1 MSLSVIWPALF
12 VGLAWWGGT
21 ALVLSLN
28 HRPPA
33 TFRRSLTFAVALAFL
48 VLASLPLVSSSRSV
62 LACYAAF
69 AMALVLWGV
78 VEMSLLMGFI
88 TGPRRQPSSG
98 ETGWRRFTTALS
110 TLLFHEL
117 ALLAVGGCLFV
128 ATLGA
133 PNRVALWTY
142 CILWGMR
149 TSAKL
154 NLFLG
159 VRNFSEEFLPRSLR
173 YLASY
178 FRRAPMNPLFPV
190 SVTLGTALAVLLLRT
205 GLDVSASAFHR
216 VSGLLLGGIT
226 ALAVLEHWGLVLPVP
241 LDGLWRSHRRG
252 AGIGKRQAN
261 LVLVSSASPEA
272 GLRTGRRPG

>member
-1 MSLSVIWPALF
+1 MSVLWPALF

-21 ALVLSLN
+21 GLVLSLN
-28 HRPPA
+28 HRPPS
-33 TFRRSLTFAVALAFL
+33 TFRRSLTIGVALAFL
-48 VLASLPLVSSSRSV
+48 VLACLPLVSSSRSV
-62 LACYAAF
+62 GACYAAF

-78 VEMSLLMGFI
+78 VEMSLLMGFV
-88 TGPRRQPSSG
+88 TGPRRGPSSG
-98 ETGWRRFTTALS
+98 EAGWRRFTAALS

-117 ALLAVGGCLFV
+117 ALLAVGACLFV

-142 CILWGMR
+142 SILWGMR

-190 SVTLGTALAVLLLRT
+190 SVTLGTALAVLLLKT
-205 GLDVSASAFHR
+205 GLDVSSSAFEQL
-216 VSGLLLGGIT
+216 SGLLLGGIT

-241 LDGLWRSHRRG
+241 LDGLWRSHRREP
-252 AGIGKRQAN
+252 AAVRRQAN

-272 GLRTGRRPG
+272 SLRKGRRPG

>member
-1 MSLSVIWPALF
+1 MSVSILWPALF

-21 ALVLSLN
+21 GLVLSLN
-28 HRPPA
+28 HRPA
-33 TFRRSLTFAVALAFL
+33 STFRRSLAIAVGLAFL
-48 VLASLPLVSSSRSV
+48 VLASLPLVSASRSI
-62 LACYAAF
+62 LACYVAF

-78 VEMSLLMGFI
+78 VEMSLLMGFV

-98 ETGWRRFTTALS
+98 EAGWRRFTTALS

-117 ALLAVGGCLFV
+117 ALLAMAGCLFV

-159 VRNFSEEFLPRSLR
+159 VRNFSEDFLPGSLR

-205 GLDVSASAFHR
+205 GLDPAALPFER

-226 ALAVLEHWGLVLPVP
+226 ALAVLEHWGLILPVP
-241 LDGLWRSHRRG
+241 LDGLWRSHRPEPG
-252 AGIGKRQAN
+252 AARRQAN